1 MSASAAERAR
11 SATGPAGARAAA
23 PALAVSGLSA
33 WYGSARILFDVD
45 LSVGR
50 GEVVALMGRNGAGKS
65 TTLRSIM
72 GLVARRSG
80 SVRFDG
86 REVSRLPAYRIAR
99 LGVGYV
105 PEDRRIFTDLT
116 VLENLDVGAKAPRA
130 WSDGAAPRAWTPER
144 LFRLFPNLGRMPD
157 RRGGMMSGG
166 EQQMLSVARTLMGN
180 PLVVL
185 LDEPSEGVA
194 PVIVEELAATILEMK
209 AAGLSVLL
217 SEQNLAFAEAVA
229 DRVHVLDQ
237 GAIRFSGTF
246 AELAADGEV
255 RARHL
260 GL

>member
-1 MSASAAERAR
+1 MDMRSDDPSHIRAADERA
-11 SATGPAGARAAA
+11 
-23 PALAVSGLSA
+23 ALAVERLSA

-45 LSVGR
+45 LAVGR

-65 TTLRSIM
+65 TTMRTIM
-72 GLVARRSG
+72 GLVARRA
-80 SVRFDG
+80 G
-86 REVSRLPAYRIAR
+86 RVTFEGRDIASLPAHRIAR
-99 LGVGYV
+99 LGIGFV

-116 VLENLDVGAKAPRA
+116 VMENLDVGAKPPHAWADGTAP
-130 WSDGAAPRAWTPER
+130 PAWTPEK

-166 EQQMLSVARTLMGN
+166 EQQMLAVARTLMGN
-180 PLVVL
+180 PLLVL

-217 SEQNLAFAEAVA
+217 SEQNLAFAEVVA

-237 GAIRFSGTF
+237 GHIRFSGTLPELEA
-246 AELAADGEV
+246 AEDV
-255 RARHL
+255 RARYL
-260 GL
+260 GV